1 MWGHKGCSITHNGP
15 TLLLPKVIY
24 NEQALFQANLLC
36 WYNSPHIIAH
46 THNYTYFHLNQNF
59 PLNTMQTST
68 RFKIQSSR
76 THARAILGDSLSY
89 VRVCLCVCMYAYILS
104 PVKFASSVNSNLNH
118 VYQSIISLDLRATS
132 WTRMETT
139 HGPTS
144 SNDNSDGSY
153 CMTTKTTSNWKCSE
167 DAESAFA
174 PSCCSK
180 YPLTQASHFPLLFS
194 STKALLP
201 QLPHLYH

>member
-46 THNYTYFHLNQNF
+46 THNYTYFHLNQNY

-76 THARAILGDSLSY
+76 THARAILGDSLS
-89 VRVCLCVCMYAYILS
+89 VSVCLYVCVHTLS
-104 PVKFASSVNSNLNH
+104 REVCVIGELKLEPRVSIANNLPRPDG
-118 VYQSIISLDLRATS
+118 YQLNKDGDHS
-132 WTRMETT
+132 WTYLFQWQQRWELL
-139 HGPTS
+139 H
-144 SNDNSDGSY
+144 DNKDD
-153 CMTTKTTSNWKCSE
+153 E
-167 DAESAFA
+167 
-174 PSCCSK
+174 
-180 YPLTQASHFPLLFS
+180 
-194 STKALLP
+194 
-201 QLPHLYH
+201 